1 MMTTRDR
8 RALRFGA
15 GIILGAVIL
24 LRLVPWG
31 IRAVTHEMAELDGR
45 RALLSRTIEDLNMLS
60 HMEDS
65 ADALTKAV
73 VALAP
78 RLLSGHG
85 DGEALAELQGRL
97 SYLAATSHVRLNRVD
112 PVGDSTAAGNLR
124 RVTVDAVFEGDVR
137 GLRSLLVALTSDVL
151 VTVPLRIRVVSV
163 DPTAGP
169 RIPEALRLEM
179 RIGAWA
185 LRPKPES

>member
-124 RVTVDAVFEGDVR
+124 RVTVDAVFDGDVR

-151 VTVPLRIRVVSV
+151 VTVPLRIRVVAL